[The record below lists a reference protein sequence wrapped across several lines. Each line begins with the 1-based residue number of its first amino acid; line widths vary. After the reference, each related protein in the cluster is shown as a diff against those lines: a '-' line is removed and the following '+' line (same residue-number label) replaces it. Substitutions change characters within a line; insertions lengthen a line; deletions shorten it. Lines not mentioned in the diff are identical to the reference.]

1 MKTIILHGH
10 LAQKYGE
17 RFLLA
22 VSTPAEAMRCLQAN
36 FPDFR
41 KTITGGYYQF
51 VTTAKL
57 IEDQLFLPIA
67 GPELH
72 IEPVVGGSFKGLFAL
87 FLGLPL
93 AGGIFAPLGLG
104 GGLFGGGA
112 AGGLFGAGAA
122 GGLFGGSSFLL
133 GLTLLGVTLLLGAA
147 LAPDDPDDRGDP
159 DERSSFIF
167 DGPVNVNEQG
177 GPVPL
182 VYGRIRTGSVVIFG
196 GIKVEEVVP

>member
-1 MKTIILHGH
+1 MKTVILHGH
-10 LAQKYGE
+10 LAKKFGKSFQ
-17 RFLLA
+17 LA
-22 VSTPAEAMRCLQAN
+22 VDTPAEAMRLLQAN
-36 FPDFR
+36 FKEFR
-41 KTITGGYYQF
+41 QTMLNGYYRF
-51 VTTAKL
+51 TTGDPL
-57 IEDQLFLPIA
+57 VEDQLFFPFE
-67 GPELH
+67 GTLH

-122 GGLFGGSSFLL
+122 GGLFGGGSFLL
-133 GLTLLGVTLLLGAA
+133 GLTVLGVTLLLGAA
-147 LAPDDPDDRGDP
+147 LAPDDADERGDP
-159 DERSSFIF
+159 EERASFIF

-182 VYGRIRTGSVVIFG
+182 VYGRMRTGSVVIYG
-196 GIKVEEVVP
+196 GLDVEEVDI

>member
-10 LAQKYGE
+10 LAQKFGATF
-17 RFLLA
+17 RMA
-22 VSTPAEAMRCLQAN
+22 VETPAEAMRLLQAN
-36 FPDFR
+36 FRDFR
-41 KTITGGYYQF
+41 ETVAGGYYRF
-51 VTTAKL
+51 TTRNPL
-57 IEDQLFLPIA
+57 IEDQLFLPIV
-67 GPELH
+67 GDTLH

-87 FLGLPL
+87 FLGIPL
-93 AGGIFAPLGLG
+93 AGGLFAPLGLG

-147 LAPDDPDDRGDP
+147 LAPDDADERGDP
-159 DERSSFIF
+159 DERASFIF

-182 VYGRIRTGSVVIFG
+182 VYGRMRTGSVVIYG
-196 GIKVEEVVP
+196 SLDIEDVV